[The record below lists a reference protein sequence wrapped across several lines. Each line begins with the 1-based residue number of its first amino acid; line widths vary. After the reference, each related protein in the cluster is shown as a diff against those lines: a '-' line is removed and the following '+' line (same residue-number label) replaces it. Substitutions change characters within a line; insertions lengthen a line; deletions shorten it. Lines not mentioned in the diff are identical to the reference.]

1 MSEVTNTVEG
11 QEEAQIPVF
20 QEAQGMTAEQ
30 AVNVLVQA
38 AVAAQ
43 NAGRLNVRDA
53 VLLAKA
59 IDIVRPGTI

>member
-1 MSEVTNTVEG
+1 MSELNQTVETN
-11 QEEAQIPVF
+11 EEVQNPVF
-20 QEAQGMTAEQ
+20 QEVETMTAEQ

-43 NAGRLNVRDA
+43 NAGRLNVRDS

-59 IDIVRPGTI
+59 IELVRPGTI

>member
-1 MSEVTNTVEG
+1 MSEVTNTVEN
-11 QEEAQIPVF
+11 QEEIQMPVF
-20 QEAQGMTAEQ
+20 QEVEGMTAEQ

-59 IDIVRPGTI
+59 IEIVRPGTI

>member
-1 MSEVTNTVEG
+1 MSEVTNTVEN
-11 QEEAQIPVF
+11 QEEVQVPVF
-20 QEAQGMTAEQ
+20 QEVESMNAEQ

-59 IDIVRPGTI
+59 IEIVRPGTI

>member
-1 MSEVTNTVEG
+1 MSEVTNTVEN
-11 QEEAQIPVF
+11 QEEVQMPVF
-20 QEAQGMTAEQ
+20 QEVESMNAEQ

-59 IDIVRPGTI
+59 IEIVRPGTI